1 MTDMKKYIYLFFAAV
16 FVTMACVPQDPQ
28 VQFGVDS
35 DNIEIGPAGGKRLI
49 NVSSADNWTAMV
61 QEPWIT
67 VSPSNGRGSVECEVI
82 IDSALAVTSR
92 TGVVRIN
99 NLNTSDYKEFTI
111 TQKGFD
117 YSIELKDT
125 KVEIAEYAEY
135 DKRSFDVVVNTN
147 VDFEVV
153 VPEEAQ
159 NWLKYKKS
167 DLDLDR
173 GARPRNSVV
182 HFEWK
187 VNTRDISRDALVSF
201 KPVEEVV
208 MTRSDV
214 LEVHQKASVTI
225 PANTVQGDSLALI
238 AIRRNINSWE
248 EYEVSERMEHWEG
261 VTVWKSGPN
270 KGRVRSASFALFD
283 TKEEL
288 PYEVQY
294 LTAAEELYFFGN
306 SNSFLK
312 DLDPGEYITTLTNL
326 KRLTIGAYGL
336 NTIPDSFK
344 NLSNLEMLD
353 LSANNFQKIPEII
366 TPENFPNLRSLYLN
380 TNTRRTIYDLKNTIY
395 ENYGGLVD
403 ETPADAEGKRT
414 FPRRL
419 LEWKQLDTIRLS
431 VNYLHGEIPDMEDY
445 PEKWTAEEVHACDTL
460 PDILIGLPK
469 VLPNT
474 NLFAINLNRLTGRIP
489 DWLLYH
495 PKLDLW
501 VPFSL
506 VFMQEGKTVDGQSA
520 GFSNEPA
527 SMDYYY
533 DHYVNKVYNPKNFT
547 EE

>member
-1 MTDMKKYIYLFFAAV
+1 MKKYIYLFFAAV

-67 VSPSNGRGSVECEVI
+67 VSPSNGRGSVECEII

-187 VNTRDISRDALVSF
+187 VNTRDISREAVVSF

-208 MTRSDV
+208 M
-214 LEVHQKASVTI
+214 
-225 PANTVQGDSLALI
+225 
-238 AIRRNINSWE
+238 
-248 EYEVSERMEHWEG
+248 
-261 VTVWKSGPN
+261 
-270 KGRVRSASFALFD
+270 
-283 TKEEL
+283 
-288 PYEVQY
+288 
-294 LTAAEELYFFGN
+294 
-306 SNSFLK
+306 
-312 DLDPGEYITTLTNL
+312 
-326 KRLTIGAYGL
+326 
-336 NTIPDSFK
+336 
-344 NLSNLEMLD
+344 
-353 LSANNFQKIPEII
+353 
-366 TPENFPNLRSLYLN
+366 
-380 TNTRRTIYDLKNTIY
+380 
-395 ENYGGLVD
+395 
-403 ETPADAEGKRT
+403 
-414 FPRRL
+414 
-419 LEWKQLDTIRLS
+419 
-431 VNYLHGEIPDMEDY
+431 
-445 PEKWTAEEVHACDTL
+445 
-460 PDILIGLPK
+460 
-469 VLPNT
+469 
-474 NLFAINLNRLTGRIP
+474 
-489 DWLLYH
+489 
-495 PKLDLW
+495 
-501 VPFSL
+501 
-506 VFMQEGKTVDGQSA
+506 
-520 GFSNEPA
+520 
-527 SMDYYY
+527 
-533 DHYVNKVYNPKNFT
+533 
-547 EE
+547 